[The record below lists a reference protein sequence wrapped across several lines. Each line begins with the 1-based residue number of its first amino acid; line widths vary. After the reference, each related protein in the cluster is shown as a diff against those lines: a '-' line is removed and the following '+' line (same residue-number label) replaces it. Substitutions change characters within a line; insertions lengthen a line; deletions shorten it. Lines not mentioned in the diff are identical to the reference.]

1 MESVVAYIIIFPC
14 LLIEFLV
21 GIYLKFFT
29 PKFDP
34 NYGFRT
40 KYSLS
45 SEVKW
50 NFSNKRIGLYLL
62 IFSIVQFI
70 ILIPIFIFFLEKYF
84 VLIICLYPVL
94 EVILLWLLVFI
105 VNQQTKKL
113 PVENKEI

>member
-45 SEVKW
+45 SEAKW

-84 VLIICLYPVL
+84 VLIICLFPAL